1 MVKLEKVKER
11 ALCYIY
17 KNKQASYGELL
28 AKKGETKLEN
38 RRIQDTMI
46 TINNY
51 LINKAPLSIKNL
63 ILL

>member
-28 AKKGETKLEN
+28 AKKGETETGKSQNSGYNDYHKQLF
-38 RRIQDTMI
+38 D
-46 TINNY
+46 
-51 LINKAPLSIKNL
+51 
-63 ILL
+63 